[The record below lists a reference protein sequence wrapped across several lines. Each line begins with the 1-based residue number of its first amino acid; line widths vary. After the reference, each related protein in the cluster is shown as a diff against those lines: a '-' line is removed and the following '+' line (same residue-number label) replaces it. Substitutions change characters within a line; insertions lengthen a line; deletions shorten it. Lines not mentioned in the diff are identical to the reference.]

1 MALAVSCYV
10 RFYLRKVN
18 VSHDEAYSWNVN
30 DLSAQNYDDFR
41 ETSKLMGYRCSNY
54 KGIHYPA
61 YRLIVSIKFRQNRR
75 R

>member
-41 ETSKLMGYRCSNY
+41 ETSKLMGYRCS
-54 KGIHYPA
+54 K
-61 YRLIVSIKFRQNRR
+61 LTIKEFITLPIG
-75 R
+75 